1 MMKRVGILAFCV
13 MISSISTSA
22 LAEGVDGK
30 AVLGGAIGG
39 AAGAAVGSAVGGKT
53 GAIVGAGVGG
63 AAGAAVATSDNEK
76 PVKKK
81 VVYVHEDEH
90 HDNGRHLGQ
99 KKHHKGHGHDD

>member
-1 MMKRVGILAFCV
+1 MHL
-13 MISSISTSA
+13 ISSISTSA

-53 GAIVGAGVGG
+53 GAIVGAGLGG
-63 AAGAAVATSDNEK
+63 AAGAAVATSDNNAPGRE
-76 PVKKK
+76 K

-90 HDNGRHLGQ
+90 QDKGRHLGR
-99 KKHHKGHGHDD
+99 KKHRKGRGHDD

>member
-1 MMKRVGILAFCV
+1 MMKQAGILAFC
-13 MISSISTSA
+13 MIFTVSTSV

-63 AAGAAVATSDNEK
+63 AAGAAIATSDNEK

-81 VVYVHEDEH
+81 VVVV

-99 KKHHKGHGHDD
+99 KKHRKNHGHD

>member
-1 MMKRVGILAFCV
+1 MMKRVGILVFCLV
-13 MISSISTSA
+13 CSISAPA
-22 LAEGVDGK
+22 LADGVDGK

-63 AAGAAVATSDNEK
+63 AAGAAIAASEEK
-76 PVKKK
+76 TTVKEK
-81 VVYVHEDEH
+81 VVVVHEEGR

-99 KKHHKGHGHDD
+99 KKHR

>member
-13 MISSISTSA
+13 MISSISTQA
-22 LAEGVDGK
+22 MAEGVDGK

-63 AAGAAVATSDNEK
+63 AAGAAIATSDEK

-99 KKHHKGHGHDD
+99 KKHHKGRGHDDD

>member
-1 MMKRVGILAFCV
+1 

-63 AAGAAVATSDNEK
+63 AAGAAIATSDSNPRE
-76 PVKKK
+76 K
-81 VVYVHEDEH
+81 VVVVHDDDH
-90 HDNGRHLGQ
+90 HDNGRHLGH
-99 KKHHKGHGHDD
+99 KKHRKGHGHD

>member
-13 MISSISTSA
+13 MISSISTPA
-22 LAEGVDGK
+22 MAEGVDGK

-63 AAGAAVATSDNEK
+63 AAGAAIAADDK
-76 PVKKK
+76 PAKK
-81 VVYVHEDEH
+81 VVVIHEEDH
-90 HDNGRHLGQ
+90 HDNGRHRGQ
-99 KKHHKGHGHDD
+99 YKHHKGHGHDD

>member
-13 MISSISTSA
+13 MISSISTPA
-22 LAEGVDGK
+22 MAEGVDGK

-63 AAGAAVATSDNEK
+63 AAGAAIATSDSK
-76 PVKKK
+76 PKEK
-81 VVYVHEDEH
+81 VVVVHDDDH

-99 KKHHKGHGHDD
+99 KKHRKGHGHD

>member
-13 MISSISTSA
+13 ISCISTSA

-63 AAGAAVATSDNEK
+63 AAGAAIATADNEK

-81 VVYVHEDEH
+81 VYVHEDEH

-99 KKHHKGHGHDD
+99 YKHHKGRGHDDD

>member
-13 MISSISTSA
+13 ISSISTSV
-22 LAEGVDGK
+22 LADGVDGK

-63 AAGAAVATSDNEK
+63 AAGAAIATSDNNSAPAK
-76 PVKKK
+76 GG
-81 VVYVHEDEH
+81 VVYVQEDAH

-99 KKHHKGHGHDD
+99 RKHR